1 MSQRAGSPGVRLI
14 HLAEYGGP
22 YGGSF
27 VSLVRGILTAARERG
42 WTAEAVFPERAQ
54 GRDWFGEL
62 ERAGISTRLAPT
74 GTRRDLTRWL
84 EALVSGNDAPLLLH
98 THFTT
103 FDIPALKV
111 ARSRDRT
118 AVIWHIHTDSV
129 RLGVRVRSG
138 AKFALL
144 GSRVD
149 RILTP
154 AESLAERIARW
165 APRAHVEAV
174 SSAVDASRFPLA
186 SPTDRSRARAELGL
200 GPDRTVILHFG
211 WNWQLKGGE
220 LFLRTVKNLEEAG
233 LDGFVALESR
243 GGPEAE
249 RLASRL
255 ELQDKVRML
264 EPVAHPGR
272 LFAAADVFVSTSPAE
287 GGIPFAIIEALC
299 SGTPVV
305 ATDIPPHRQAG
316 RDISACRLAPSD
328 PSSLASA
335 IVTTLERDPLDAA
348 AEAGLARSLTLE
360 RYGLQD
366 WVARIFARYE
376 EVLGQ
381 TRMAEPAAGLPGNRS
396 ART

>member
-1 MSQRAGSPGVRLI
+1 MSQIRRAGSPAVRLI

-27 VSLVRGILTAARERG
+27 VPIIHGVLSAAEERG
-42 WTAEAVFPERAQ
+42 WTAEAIFPERAQ
-54 GRDWFGEL
+54 GRDWFAEL
-62 ERAGISTRLAPT
+62 ERAGISARLAPT
-74 GTRRDLTRWL
+74 GTRRELIRWL
-84 EALVSGNDAPLLLH
+84 EALVAGHDAPLLLH

-111 ARSRDRT
+111 ARPRT
-118 AVIWHIHTDSV
+118 RTGVFWHIHTDSV
-129 RLGVRVRSG
+129 RLGVRLRRG
-138 AKFALL
+138 AKLALL

-165 APRAHVEAV
+165 APRANVEAV
-174 SSAVDASRFPLA
+174 SNAVDASRFPLA
-186 SPTDRSRARAELGL
+186 SPADRSRARAEFGL
-200 GPDRTVILHFG
+200 PPDRKVILHFG
-211 WNWQLKGGE
+211 WNWHLKGGE
-220 LFLRTVKNLEEAG
+220 LFLRTVKGLAEAG
-233 LDGFVALESR
+233 HEGFVALESR

-255 ELQDKVRML
+255 QLRDIVRVVG
-264 EPVAHPGR
+264 PVANAGR

-287 GGIPFAIIEALC
+287 GGLPFAIIEALC

-305 ATDIPPHRQAG
+305 ATDIPPHRQLG
-316 RDISACRLAPSD
+316 RDISACRLAPPD
-328 PSSLASA
+328 PNSLASA

-348 AEAGLARSLTLE
+348 GEAALARSKVLE
-360 RYGLQD
+360 RYGLED
-366 WVARIFARYE
+366 WVERMFQRYE

-381 TRMAEPAAGLPGNRS
+381 PAAAVQR
-396 ART
+396 